1 MFDIKTLAFVQ
12 GILSFMLTASMIY
25 VFVSGKTYSGF
36 KSWTLSFFI
45 SSIGLIL
52 IGLRGYIPD
61 FLSIVIAN
69 LGISGSLI
77 LIDLGLSQFIKRVN
91 PFWISVY
98 LLTIVLQVI
107 IFSYLTY
114 IYPNIPYRIITI
126 NLLLTITLLHS
137 IYQTILYISP
147 LLKQNQWLLI
157 STFSF
162 LVIWFIIRTVLTFF
176 EATEITSFMNA
187 GFIHAIAFLTLIVGY
202 TLIALGLIFLNSQR
216 IEYDLRKALE
226 EVNTLEGIIPICSN
240 CKKIRDDDGY
250 WDQVDSYLSAHT
262 HVHFSHS
269 ICPECVSKLYP
280 ELDLNE
286 FISSS
291 EQ

>member
-1 MFDIKTLAFVQ
+1 
-12 GILSFMLTASMIY
+12 
-25 VFVSGKTYSGF
+25 
-36 KSWTLSFFI
+36 
-45 SSIGLIL
+45 
-52 IGLRGYIPD
+52 
-61 FLSIVIAN
+61 
-69 LGISGSLI
+69 
-77 LIDLGLSQFIKRVN
+77 
-91 PFWISVY
+91 
-98 LLTIVLQVI
+98 
-107 IFSYLTY
+107 
-114 IYPNIPYRIITI
+114 
-126 NLLLTITLLHS
+126 
-137 IYQTILYISP
+137 
-147 LLKQNQWLLI
+147 
-157 STFSF
+157 
-162 LVIWFIIRTVLTFF
+162 
-176 EATEITSFMNA
+176 MNA